1 MTEQELRVQRADYL
15 QKTIENALFNHAE
28 FDRWENRNLVNE
40 ALKYLYDM
48 AVEPREG
55 GDGR

>member
-1 MTEQELRVQRADYL
+1 MTEQELRVKRADYL

-48 AVEPREG
+48 AVEPKE
-55 GDGR
+55 

>member
-15 QKTIENALFNHAE
+15 QKTIENTLFNHAE
-28 FDRWENRNLVNE
+28 FDRWENRNLVSE

-48 AVEPREG
+48 AVEPRE
-55 GDGR
+55 